1 MRRADYFLAVL
12 SAGGKSK
19 IFSPVQLQFLFFMI
33 DRDIPHLIGGARFQF
48 TEMAHG
54 PFDDELYDEI
64 DALAYHGL
72 LSITRNGISH
82 ANYRLTPEGWKRG
95 STALALLIGNAADVV
110 REKVDIVDRH
120 HSIRLLQLAQSS
132 YGFGHAT
139 NAA

>member
-33 DRDIPHLIGGARFQF
+33 DRDIPHLIGGARFRF
-48 TEMAHG
+48 TEMEHG
-54 PFDDELYDEI
+54 PFDHGLYDEI
-64 DALAYHGL
+64 DDLAYRGL

-82 ANYRLTPEGWKRG
+82 ANYRLTAEGWQRG
-95 STALALLIGNAADVV
+95 SIALALLIGNAADVV
-110 REKVDIVDRH
+110 REKVDIVSRH
-120 HSIRLLQLAQSS
+120 HSPRLLQLARSS
-132 YGFGHAT
+132 YGFGHAS